1 MTYITI
7 LHGIAFGAIHIYTIT
22 STIFNT
28 HVIQMNRGTTVPHHL
43 LPASIDSPV
52 AITITGAGAIV
63 GATSSEALRNG
74 RKTFEAEVQS
84 VFCF

>member
-1 MTYITI
+1 
-7 LHGIAFGAIHIYTIT
+7 
-22 STIFNT
+22 
-28 HVIQMNRGTTVPHHL
+28 MNRGTTVPHHL

-74 RKTFEAEVQS
+74 RKAFEAEVQS

>member
-1 MTYITI
+1 MVLRLVQYTYTPL
-7 LHGIAFGAIHIYTIT
+7 LHYF
-22 STIFNT
+22 TIFNT